1 MVSEG
6 GSCDFD
12 IEVGIDNAAIPAS
25 ILRRWN
31 ALVNHRMK
39 DYDVTYWC
47 AFGLSPLRMYSA
59 GTFASS
65 GATAMIASRDTSRKG
80 GRARIRGSWT
90 VGVGIGLVWWW
101 WWGANEV
108 GWDATCNMTYDEE
121 EESEELWTDYIE
133 VAYVEIVSQPILG
146 HSFMCGVSLGLACY
160 VVSITHCT
168 LCKRLV
174 LPVARQKIHS
184 LSYQYKHKQ
193 EWLDNLQLVIRSYQK
208 NLCNPTQPMAVF
220 MGQGQRRRYLN
231 TGSELPFKDIKV

>member
-90 VGVGIGLVWWW
+90 VGVGIDLAWWW

-168 LCKRLV
+168 LCKRLCTPRSPSKNTFLV
-174 LPVARQKIHS
+174 LSIQAQARMTRQPPVGHSILSKKIFATQHS
-184 LSYQYKHKQ
+184 P
-193 EWLDNLQLVIRSYQK
+193 W
-208 NLCNPTQPMAVF
+208 
-220 MGQGQRRRYLN
+220 
-231 TGSELPFKDIKV
+231 PFSWVKAKEGDT